1 MTGRGKRAGAVGAG
15 KLERLFSPRGRL
27 SRELP
32 GFERRPGQME
42 VLRAAARAFREDGVL
57 LAEAGTGIGKSL
69 AYGVPAADFALEHHQ
84 AVVISTATINLQEQL
99 YRKDL
104 PLIARVM
111 GGDLKVVLVKG
122 RANYLCRR
130 RLSERLRQGNLFA
143 DDEGALS
150 ALSRFV
156 ERTRD
161 GSRSDLE
168 EPVPP
173 DVWEEV
179 SSDADACPGRR
190 CPFRKECFF
199 RAARRQVHDADLLVV
214 NHHLLF
220 ADLAV
225 RLEREDWEE
234 RAVLPAFSRV
244 VLDEAHEVEDA
255 ASSFFGE
262 RLTRR
267 GLMWLLGRMTGSRRK
282 GRAGILEEVS
292 KELEDRAPLEALSRV
307 QDCRRRCG
315 RAFDGLEAFCSQRF
329 SGGGPSERRLR
340 LTREILESVE
350 FLPAREELLE
360 LAGRL
365 QRAAEDVA
373 ARLARVRLLR
383 EESGAMLEARGASER
398 LRQHASALRRLLDPE
413 DETNVRWVE
422 FEPDRSRRIA
432 LRSAPLDVGPLLER
446 ALLRPLR
453 TVIFTSAT
461 LSVGGDFSYFARQ
474 CGADRIEAERVR
486 NLKAESP
493 FDFGQQ
499 ALLAVP
505 LDLPNPRERSFES
518 DLPGALLPVIQ
529 ASSGRALV
537 LFTSHALLRRT
548 AEALRAELAALGIR
562 LLVQGEAPRD
572 RLLEDFRRDET
583 SVLFGAD
590 SFWQG
595 VDVPGPALCNV
606 IVTRLPFDVPDEPLQ
621 EARAEAIERSGR
633 SSFEELSLPR
643 AVLRL
648 KQGFG
653 RLIRNG
659 RDFGTVVVLD
669 HRLLSRPY
677 GRLFLESL
685 PPAPVCRGTLD
696 EVRGRLSEFF
706 ERYLETTPDQASKIH
721 PK

>member
-1 MTGRGKRAGAVGAG
+1 MSGRGKRAGAGGAD

-27 SRELP
+27 ARELP

-42 VLRAAARAFREDGVL
+42 MLRAAAQTFREDGVL
-57 LAEAGTGIGKSL
+57 LAEAGTGVGKSL
-69 AYGVPAADFALEHHQ
+69 AYGVPAAESALTHGQ

-150 ALSRFV
+150 LLSRFV

-161 GSRSDLE
+161 GSRSDLDQ
-168 EPVPP
+168 PVSP

-199 RAARRQVHDADLLVV
+199 HAARREVHDADLLVV

-244 VLDEAHEVEDA
+244 VLDEAHEAEDA

-267 GLMWLLGRMTGSRRK
+267 GLMWLLGRMAGSRRQ

-292 KELEDRAPLEALSRV
+292 RELEDRAPLEALSRV
-307 QDCRRRCG
+307 QDCRRRCA
-315 RAFDGLEAFCSQRF
+315 RAFDGLEAFCAQHLR
-329 SGGGPSERRLR
+329 GGPFERRLR
-340 LTREILESVE
+340 LTREMLESAE
-350 FLPAREELLE
+350 FLPAREELLV
-360 LAGRL
+360 LAGRIE
-365 QRAAEDVA
+365 RAAEEVA
-373 ARLARVRLLR
+373 ARLQRVRLLR
-383 EESGAMLEARGASER
+383 EESGAMIEARGASER
-398 LRQHASALRRLLDPE
+398 LRRHASALRRLLDPE
-413 DETNVRWVE
+413 DEEWVRWVE
-422 FEPDRSRRIA
+422 FDAQRSRRTT
-432 LRSAPLDVGPLLER
+432 LLSAPLEVGPILER

-461 LSVGGDFSYFARQ
+461 LSVGGDFSYFMRQ
-474 CGADRIEAERVR
+474 CGADRLEPERVR
-486 NLKAESP
+486 KLRAESP

-505 LDLPNPRERSFES
+505 LDLPDPKERSFELE
-518 DLPGALLPVIQ
+518 LPRALQTVIQ

-537 LFTSHALLRRT
+537 LFTSHALLRRA

-572 RLLEDFRRDET
+572 KLLEDFRSDET

-621 EARAEAIERSGR
+621 EARAEAIERRGQ
-633 SSFEELSLPR
+633 SSFGELSLPR

-653 RLIRNG
+653 RLIRNQ

-685 PPAPVCRGTLD
+685 PPAPVYQGTLE

-706 ERYLETTPDQASKIH
+706 DRYRDPAPDQASKIQ
-721 PK
+721 PRW